1 MTINRGGCEPLC
13 GLRARFVEEDSDGAM
28 FFRAK
33 LVSSIAG
40 DYSRSSAN
48 RLRDLYRLGT
58 KVPGP
63 GRGLRAVKVPVK
75 NVTNGPVT
83 PVPKYSRVVVVAAE

>member
-1 MTINRGGCEPLC
+1 LWLKSPFR
-13 GLRARFVEEDSDGAM
+13 RRRFRWRHVFS
-28 FFRAK
+28 AK

-40 DYSRSSAN
+40 DYSRSSVN
-48 RLRDLYRLGT
+48 ILRDRYRLST

-63 GRGLRAVKVPVK
+63 GRGRRAVKVPEK

-83 PVPKYSRVVVVAAE
+83 PVPKYSKVVVVAAE